1 MNPPRITETWLA
13 ALRVPE
19 RPDEIEAK
27 QLLARYGIEVPAGR
41 RLEPASA
48 LEPLPES
55 PAGAWILKVC
65 SPEILHKTE
74 AGAVLV
80 GLSREELA
88 AEVQALRERV
98 PGTDLLVEEQ
108 VRYSGTELI
117 LGAVVDPALGPA
129 VMVGAGGVL
138 TELYRDVSFRLAPCS
153 LEECRRMLGELTISP
168 VLQGYRGIVM
178 DAEALARAINR
189 IGCIAFDLGE
199 RFRQLDVN
207 PIVFAGGRW
216 VALDAK
222 IVLG

>member
-1 MNPPRITETWLA
+1 MNPQITIQEWLEG
-13 ALRVPE
+13 LQVPG

-27 QLLARYGIEVPAGR
+27 ELLARYGIRIPAGR
-41 RLEPASA
+41 RLKPAEP

-55 PAGAWILKVC
+55 PAGLWILKVC

-74 AGAVLV
+74 AGGVLTNL
-80 GLSREELA
+80 GREELA
-88 AEVQALRERV
+88 AKVRALRRSFPE
-98 PGTDLLVEEQ
+98 TDLLVEEQ
-108 VRYSGTELI
+108 VRYSGPELI

-153 LEECRRMLGELTISP
+153 LEECLRMLGELAISP

-178 DAEALARAINR
+178 DTDALARTVNR
-189 IGCIAFDLGE
+189 IGCIACDLGE
-199 RFRQLDVN
+199 GFRQLDVN
-207 PIVFAGGRW
+207 PIVFAGNRW
-216 VALDAK
+216 VALDAR